1 MYSILSN
8 ISFVLKSHTIGSL
21 YIDMSD
27 SIFTRGSDPGVF
39 FGSGVFG
46 VVGSGDFG
54 LSGHFGVVGFS
65 GSSHHLFFPVSWFV
79 CFTFFFGSNIA
90 MVKFSSLNM
99 IESYHNF

>member
-39 FGSGVFG
+39 FGSGFFG

-65 GSSHHLFFPVSWFV
+65 GSSHHLFFFALAFILS
-79 CFTFFFGSNIA
+79 TFH
-90 MVKFSSLNM
+90 SSV
-99 IESYHNF
+99 YP